1 MNIADDLE
9 KLAQH
14 VLKEAQKTGEG
25 APSFEEKTEALKTG
39 TTLYAIVTKYRQ
51 KTEDSEAPGFG
62 DFAKQIEE
70 AEQNGKPS
78 KVRGRR
84 GAGLQS

>member
-1 MNIADDLE
+1 MNIETELE

-14 VLKEAQKTGEG
+14 ILKEAQRTGVD

-39 TTLYAIVTKYRQ
+39 TTLYAILTKYRQ
-51 KTEDSEAPGFG
+51 KSEDDESPGFA

-70 AEQNGKPS
+70 AEQNGKP
-78 KVRGRR
+78 KVRSRR